1 MTTKNTQKAMAIELK
16 LLAVS
21 FMLAAALLQGSEAET
36 SHVVLG
42 TSGWIVPPGGSPDY
56 VTWAA
61 AQTFAVGDI
70 LIFNYATGAHD
81 VAEVSK
87 TAYEGCTST
96 TTITHTTT
104 GPTNITLSTGGEHY
118 YICTVGNHCTRGQK
132 LAINV
137 TTSTTTS
144 TPPPPGTTTTS
155 PPPPSNTTASPPPP
169 SSAAT
174 PLATAALPMIT
185 LFSIVLA
192 MLH

>member
-1 MTTKNTQKAMAIELK
+1 MAIELK
-16 LLAVS
+16 LFAAS

-42 TSGWIVPPGGSPDY
+42 TSGWIVPSGGSAEY

-61 AQTFAVGDI
+61 AQTFAVGDF

-96 TTITHTTT
+96 TTITLATT
-104 GPTNITLSTGGEHY
+104 GPTNITLSTAGEHY
-118 YICTVGNHCTRGQK
+118 YICTVGSHCNGGQK

-137 TTSTTTS
+137 TASTTTS
-144 TPPPPGTTTTS
+144 TPPPPGTTTAS
-155 PPPPSNTTASPPPP
+155 PPPPGTTSSPPPP

-174 PLATAALPMIT
+174 PFATAALPMIT